1 MLRNFQDDKEFYSS
15 LPKKRI
21 GAGVLL
27 FYKGMLLIVQPTYN
41 PGWILPGGT
50 VEGEES
56 PLEGLCREVHEE
68 LGITIEPTHLLSV
81 DYISNR
87 DVKGE
92 YIQFL
97 FAARELSET
106 QAQHIQLQ
114 EYELKDYK
122 FVNYEKALELL
133 APAVSKRVQ
142 ATIDHHAQ
150 NVGAIYLENGR
161 AMESIILTKAAL
173 PAGFEL
179 PLHSLG

>member
-1 MLRNFQDDKEFYSS
+1 MLRTFKDDQEFYSS

-27 FYKGMLLIVQPTYN
+27 FYRGTLLIVQPTYN
-41 PGWILPGGT
+41 SGWILPGGT

-56 PLEGLCREVHEE
+56 PLEGLLREVKEE
-68 LGITIEPTHLLSV
+68 LSLSIQPTHLLSV

-97 FAARELSET
+97 FAAEELTEQ
-106 QAQHIQLQ
+106 QAQSIQLQ
-114 EYELKDYK
+114 EYELRDYS
-122 FVNYEKALELL
+122 FVNFAKALELL
-133 APAVSKRVQ
+133 TPAVSKRLQ
-142 ATIDHHAQ
+142 ATINHHAQ

-161 AMESIILTKAAL
+161 AMESIMLTKAAL
-173 PAGFEL
+173 PAEFES
-179 PLHSLG
+179 PLHSPG